1 MKKIFAL
8 LLVALLCVSLLAG
21 CGKSEEEKAKDALES
36 ALKDE
41 MGDEAWN
48 ALQSEMKAG
57 ADLDKEIA
65 EKDKAN
71 EDKTA
76 QREALN
82 AAYDDAYNA
91 LYSADYASI
100 SSDEMQMLIDN
111 YQKAHYEFGCFVL
124 GSDEYDDTLYN
135 DSVFYNCKTQ
145 ITDAEEKILLAAQK
159 LAAIPEN
166 HRFLINNDT
175 RDFIFIV
182 DTADADN
189 GQAEYSKG
197 YVVTPEYDRIDYDFT
212 DYKNMLTIIAV
223 GPNTL
228 EFTNIDSDWVT
239 YQIDFTSG
247 SPVFCEELIYSDSR
261 PYSSYES
268 YEINTMIRDFV
279 NDN

>member
-1 MKKIFAL
+1 M
-8 LLVALLCVSLLAG
+8 V
-21 CGKSEEEKAKDALES
+21 
-36 ALKDE
+36 
-41 MGDEAWN
+41 
-48 ALQSEMKAG
+48 
-57 ADLDKEIA
+57 
-65 EKDKAN
+65 
-71 EDKTA
+71 
-76 QREALN
+76 
-82 AAYDDAYNA
+82 
-91 LYSADYASI
+91 
-100 SSDEMQMLIDN
+100 
-111 YQKAHYEFGCFVL
+111 
-124 GSDEYDDTLYN
+124 
-135 DSVFYNCKTQ
+135 
-145 ITDAEEKILLAAQK
+145 LLAAQK

-268 YEINTMIRDFV
+268 YEIKTMIRDFV